1 MTSQATIKCPN
12 CGCEIDINDAL
23 YHQLEGKYKGEY
35 LAQKKQLEAELDA
48 KRKEQEAY
56 FESLRIKEQQLQD
69 QKEKFEEEI
78 KKATQIQLKMERAR
92 LQEELRKEILD
103 EQNESVALLQKQLE
117 EKSNQVKELNIAKA
131 QILQLQRE
139 KEEMESAITA
149 KAELA
154 LNEKLKE
161 EKERIQKAADE
172 QNELKIRQ
180 KEEQLKQLQEQL
192 QIAQRKAEQGS
203 MQLQGEVQELAIEE
217 WLREKFPFDAI
228 DEIKKVREAL
238 TAYRSCIQ
246 GSLKTVERY
255 IMKAREQKNSKGLG

>member
-1 MTSQATIKCPN
+1 MTNQTTIKCPN

-35 LAQKKQLEAELDA
+35 LAQKKQLETELEA

-92 LQEELRKEILD
+92 LQDELRKEILD

-161 EKERIQKAADE
+161 EKEKIQKAADE
-172 QNELKIRQ
+172 QNELKFRQ

-192 QIAQRKAEQGS
+192 QIAQRKTEQGS

-217 WLREKFPFDAI
+217 WLREKFPFDTI
-228 DEIKKVREAL
+228 DEIKKGARGADCVQIVHTRESQNCG
-238 TAYRSCIQ
+238 TIYYESKR
-246 GSLKTVERY
+246 T
-255 IMKAREQKNSKGLG
+255 KATR